1 MGRANDLVVWKG
13 RTKRWKKQNDNRI
26 EHTQLQSHIE
36 PATQRW
42 LHLKKHCKRPIEG
55 QQLREYQNQIQN
67 SSFLK
72 RKTRIPATKQNNNK
86 NNTAPDGGRW
96 EFVLKYALFFFLFSF
111 LCASC
116 FAIRTMLI
124 RDKPAQPFMGLS
136 FAGIW
141 AFCLCWF

>member
-1 MGRANDLVVWKG
+1 MGQANDLVVWKG

-42 LHLKKHCKRPIEG
+42 LHPKKHCKRPIEG

-96 EFVLKYALFFFLFSF
+96 ESACVYVCVEICSLFFSFSF
-111 LCASC
+111 LC
-116 FAIRTMLI
+116 FLLI
-124 RDKPAQPFMGLS
+124 SLFELCSFETSLLS
-136 FAGIW
+136 HSW
-141 AFCLCWF
+141 V